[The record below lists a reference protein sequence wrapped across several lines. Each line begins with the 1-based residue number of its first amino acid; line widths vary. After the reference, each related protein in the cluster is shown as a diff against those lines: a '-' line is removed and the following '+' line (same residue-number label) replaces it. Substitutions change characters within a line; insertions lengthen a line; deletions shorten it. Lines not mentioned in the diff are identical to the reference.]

1 MAEQSQFVKYF
12 QKYLTGFVAR
22 VYKTINGEDKAPT
35 YLHKTMLTPKQSV
48 DGKWTSITSDNQNVV
63 ADVVAMD
70 SPLPLKSR
78 PALSSASGDIPKI
91 GMELKM
97 NENQLDLVDT
107 LIAKNAPESE
117 IVAELFDDT
126 KRCVVGVEEQKEY
139 LFLRG
144 FSSGVALTDDD
155 NVGTG
160 IRVDYGYLSDNKDGV
175 SAAWTD
181 AANATPISD
190 LKRSIDKADSKGK
203 TITNLFIDKKYYE
216 LARQTKEVKDLY
228 AVFVGNFGT
237 TKPAPSSKDFMN
249 FLETELGLTVTVI
262 NRSVKLE
269 KDKKIKTV
277 KAWDEGKIILTTG
290 TNVGQLVWK
299 RVVEDSHRSEAVN
312 YTNGEFGALISKY
325 VTHKPFGE
333 FTDIQARQVPVINN
347 VDQIFQIDAKVVNT
361 PTT

>member
-1 MAEQSQFVKYF
+1 M
-12 QKYLTGFVAR
+12 
-22 VYKTINGEDKAPT
+22 
-35 YLHKTMLTPKQSV
+35 

-78 PALSSASGDIPKI
+78 PPISTASGDIPKI

-107 LIAKNAPESE
+107 LIAKNAAESE

-126 KRCVVGVEEQKEY
+126 KRCIVGVEEQKEY

-144 FSSGVALTDDD
+144 FSSGVALTDND

-160 IRVDYGYLSDNKDGV
+160 VRVDYGYLSDNKDGV
-175 SAAWTD
+175 IALWSD
-181 AANATPISD
+181 KANATPISD
-190 LKRSIDKADSKGK
+190 LNRSIDKADAKGK
-203 TITNLFIDKKYYE
+203 TITDAFMDKKSYE
-216 LARQTKEVKDLY
+216 NARQTQEVKDLY
-228 AVFVGNFGT
+228 AVFAGNFGT
-237 TKPAPSSKDFMN
+237 TKPAPSSKEFKN
-249 FLETELGLTVTVI
+249 FLETELGISVTII
-262 NRSVKLE
+262 NRSVKFE
-269 KDKKIKTV
+269 KDGVKKTV
-277 KAWDEGKIILTTG
+277 KAWDEGKVILTTG

-299 RVVEDSHRSEAVN
+299 RVVEDGHRSEAVN
-312 YTNGEFGALISKY
+312 YTNGENGALISKY

-333 FTDIQARQVPVINN
+333 FTDIQTRQVPVINN
-347 VDQIFQIDAKVVNT
+347 VDEIFQVDTLTVVP